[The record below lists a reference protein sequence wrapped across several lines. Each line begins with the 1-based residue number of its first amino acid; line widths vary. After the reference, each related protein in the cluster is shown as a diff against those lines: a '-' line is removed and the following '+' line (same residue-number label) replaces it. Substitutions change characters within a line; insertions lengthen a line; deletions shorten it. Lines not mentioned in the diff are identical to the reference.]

1 MRKPRKEADEDP
13 LNLVPI
19 MNLVTILI
27 PFLLLSAQFVTLAV
41 IDSTLPAITEEV
53 APTEPPDEDEE
64 KPLGL
69 SILVTG
75 EGFTLTGTGIEKVL
89 PTDDEIKGPKVPCLE
104 NGCPTPESYDY
115 VKLTEKLV
123 ELRNN
128 WPDEENVILVPDG
141 KVPYEVV
148 VLTMD
153 AAREDPND
161 KDDMMKARELFPF
174 VVIAAGVN

>member
-1 MRKPRKEADEDP
+1 MRKPRKEAEEDP

-53 APTEPPDEDEE
+53 VQDEPPDEDED

-69 SILVTG
+69 SILITG
-75 EGFTLTGTGIEKVL
+75 EGFTLTGTNIESVL
-89 PTDDEIKGPKVPCLE
+89 PKEDEENGPKVACLE
-104 NGCPTPESYDY
+104 AGCPTPESYDY
-115 VKLTEKLV
+115 QQLTEKLV
-123 ELRNN
+123 LLRDN
-128 WPDEENVILVPDG
+128 WPDEENVIFVPDG
-141 KVPYEVV
+141 SIPYEVV

-161 KDDMMKARELFPF
+161 RDDQQKARELFPY

>member
-1 MRKPRKEADEDP
+1 MRKPRKDYEEEP

-53 APTEPPDEDEE
+53 STSEPPPEDEA
-64 KPLGL
+64 PLGL
-69 SILVTG
+69 SILITG
-75 EGFTLTGTGIEKVL
+75 EGFTLTGKNIERVL
-89 PTDDEIKGPKVPCLE
+89 PKDDAENGQTVACLE
-104 NGCPTPESYDY
+104 TGCPTPESYDY
-115 VKLTEKLV
+115 QKLTEKLV
-123 ELRNN
+123 KLRDG

-141 KVPYEVV
+141 KTPYEVV

-161 KDDMMKARELFPF
+161 RDDQQKARELYPY